1 MSPATKRQP
10 RQIADTDPIPVEQG
24 VETWRNGSAGIVVIN
39 RVGEYGRRISDSIHG
54 GRVFQITPQERRMNQ
69 GACALPTQD
78 PFTNGTLHPQT
89 LLDSEPDTAFLRE
102 NPNVLNDEDL
112 PKLFRLRGEEFS
124 SRVNAITNV
133 AAISRLHEMV
143 RDPQFEAT
151 LVQYEIVKV
160 RKMELDGDLDTGPP
174 PDLDGGVDS
183 LPRGVTPR

>member
-102 NPNVLNDEDL
+102 NPSGAKSSVRASMPSRTSRPSPDSTKWSAT
-112 PKLFRLRGEEFS
+112 PSSKRRSCSTRS
-124 SRVNAITNV
+124 SRSAKWNWTATSTPALPPTST
-133 AAISRLHEMV
+133 AAWTACPV
-143 RDPQFEAT
+143 
-151 LVQYEIVKV
+151 V
-160 RKMELDGDLDTGPP
+160 
-174 PDLDGGVDS
+174 
-183 LPRGVTPR
+183 